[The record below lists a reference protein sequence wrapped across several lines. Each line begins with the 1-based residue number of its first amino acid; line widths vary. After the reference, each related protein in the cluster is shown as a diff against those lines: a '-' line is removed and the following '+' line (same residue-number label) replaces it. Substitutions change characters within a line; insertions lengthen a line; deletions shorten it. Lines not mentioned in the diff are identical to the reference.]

1 MRQFTTIGGG
11 QFHPERRLGCIGC
24 PLQSQKSRREAFKEY
39 PQLLKLQIE
48 RMQRFYDNGKGGKLK
63 EILGGN
69 AWNFAYYMLWCS
81 GSEDYIEK
89 TTGLF
94 PMEETP
100 EQFVKRYFGIK

>member
-1 MRQFTTIGGG
+1 M
-11 QFHPERRLGCIGC
+11 
-24 PLQSQKSRREAFKEY
+24 QSQKLRREAFKEY

-48 RMQRFYDNGKGGKLK
+48 RMQRRFDNGKGGKLK
-63 EILGGN
+63 DVVLGGN
-69 AWNFAYYMLWCS
+69 AWNFAYYMLWCDNI
-81 GSEDYIEK
+81 EDYIEK

>member
-1 MRQFTTIGGG
+1 MKN
-11 QFHPERRLGCIGC
+11 
-24 PLQSQKSRREAFKEY
+24 QKARREEYLKY

-48 RMQRFYDNGKGGKLK
+48 RMQRYYDKGKGGKSK

-69 AWNFAYYMLWCS
+69 AWNFAYYMLWCDNI
-81 GSEDYIEK
+81 EDYIEK

>member
-1 MRQFTTIGGG
+1 MK
-11 QFHPERRLGCIGC
+11 
-24 PLQSQKSRREAFKEY
+24 SQKSRREDFLEY

-48 RMQRFYDNGKGGKLK
+48 RLQRNYDKEKGGKSK

-69 AWNFAYYMLWCS
+69 AWNFAYYMLWCDNI
-81 GSEDYIEK
+81 EDYIEK

>member
-1 MRQFTTIGGG
+1 MN
-11 QFHPERRLGCIGC
+11 
-24 PLQSQKSRREAFKEY
+24 QKARREEFLKY

-48 RMQRFYDNGKGGKLK
+48 RMQRYYDNGKRGKSK

-69 AWNFAYYMLWCS
+69 AWNFAYYMLWCDS
-81 GSEDYIEK
+81 IEDYIEK

>member
-1 MRQFTTIGGG
+1 
-11 QFHPERRLGCIGC
+11 
-24 PLQSQKSRREAFKEY
+24 
-39 PQLLKLQIE
+39 
-48 RMQRFYDNGKGGKLK
+48 MQRHYDNGKGGKSK

-69 AWNFAYYMLWCS
+69 AWNFTYYMLWCDNI
-81 GSEDYIEK
+81 EDYIEK

>member
-1 MRQFTTIGGG
+1 M
-11 QFHPERRLGCIGC
+11 
-24 PLQSQKSRREAFKEY
+24 KY

-48 RMQRFYDNGKGGKLK
+48 RMQRCYDNGKGGKSK

-69 AWNFAYYMLWCS
+69 AWNFAYYMLWCDNI
-81 GSEDYIEK
+81 EDYIEK